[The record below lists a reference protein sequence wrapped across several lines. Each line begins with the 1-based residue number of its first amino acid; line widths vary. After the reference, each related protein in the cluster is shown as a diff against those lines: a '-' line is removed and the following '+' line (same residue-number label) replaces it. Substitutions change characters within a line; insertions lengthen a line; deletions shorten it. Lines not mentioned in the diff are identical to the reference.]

1 MIKQLLRKK
10 LQIQIMAS
18 KSNRFRRSNSYRSRQ
33 RRLILLPR
41 KKPAMKNRQILLL
54 IQHQSLVKRQ
64 RKPQMR
70 KRLQMERRPQMERR
84 LQMRKKQQM
93 RKRPQ
98 MKKRQPM
105 GRRLLTQLT
114 KMNPIL
120 MTQMTLILSLSPKK
134 NPRQKFNLSY

>member
-1 MIKQLLRKK
+1 M
-10 LQIQIMAS
+10 
-18 KSNRFRRSNSYRSRQ
+18 
-33 RRLILLPR
+33 

-54 IQHQSLVKRQ
+54 IPLLILLLIQHQSLVKTQ

-70 KRLQMERRPQMERR
+70 KRLQMKRRPQMERR
-84 LQMRKKQQM
+84 LQMRKRPQM
-93 RKRPQ
+93 RRRPQ

-134 NPRQKFNLSY
+134 NPRHKFNPSY